1 MSVVQGN
8 LPCCFRPPGIL
19 FLEIRK
25 EQERCGWLFI
35 SKALWWMKLLKRAS
49 HVLPRNLKQITV
61 ADGGK
66 ASWW

>member
-1 MSVVQGN
+1 MSVVQRN
-8 LPCCFRPPGIL
+8 LPCCFRPGIL
-19 FLEIRK
+19 FLEIQK

-35 SKALWWMKLLKRAS
+35 SKAVWWIKLLKRAS
-49 HVLPRNLKQITV
+49 HVYLVIWSQLVTV